1 MDKYQYFYNK
11 FINFNYNIINMKA
24 TTKQWYQSKTII
36 MNIMVG
42 MTMIMALL
50 PTLFTDLKIDE
61 NLSLRLS
68 VMVGFLTNIINIGLR
83 FISTDKINRNE

>member
-1 MDKYQYFYNK
+1 
-11 FINFNYNIINMKA
+11 MKA
-24 TTKQWYQSKTII
+24 NTKQWYQSKTII

-42 MTMIMALL
+42 MTMVMALL

-68 VMVGFLTNIINIGLR
+68 VMVGFLTNLFKIGLR
-83 FISTDKINRNE
+83 FISTDKIKTNA